1 MQYLSRSPGSWQIV
15 RQESAQ
21 PTQVSGPSTAQTPVA
36 QTYMA
41 PQEQPTGGQTPAE
54 LLKLQQQQQAQAT
67 PLGQNYLRQFMPPT
81 SANYFQQLY

>member
-1 MQYLSRSPGSWQIV
+1 MQYLSPRMGNWQMIRQGSVQP
-15 RQESAQ
+15 AQ
-21 PTQVSGPSTAQTPVA
+21 ASGPSTAQSVVL
-36 QTYMA
+36 QTYAA

-67 PLGQNYLRQFMPPT
+67 PLGQNYLRQFMPPI